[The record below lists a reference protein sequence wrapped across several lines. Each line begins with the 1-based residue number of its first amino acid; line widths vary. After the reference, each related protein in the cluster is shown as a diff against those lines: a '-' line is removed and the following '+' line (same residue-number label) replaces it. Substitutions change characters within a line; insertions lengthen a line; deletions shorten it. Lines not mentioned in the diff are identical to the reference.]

1 MYSAQTQSSLPVLL
15 FQFSSH
21 GLEFLNRSWEDYPG
35 LTPNKWLGIF
45 RGGWRSLVPEEYHSE
60 VQKLAQLSV
69 GYTVI
74 QFPVYWQ
81 EVTVWLLVFAAAVE
95 EPGAGRKIVGSVQD
109 VSHQREW
116 TGAAAPA
123 EKEHE
128 EHCEEQSPGPVQE
141 LCHDI
146 SGPLTAIL
154 LNCELLMEEECPAPL
169 RNKIQT
175 IFSEAMQIDRH
186 LRSLRR

>member
-15 FQFSSH
+15 FQLSSH

-45 RGGWRSLVPEEYHSE
+45 RGGWRSLVQEEYHSE
-60 VQKLAQLSV
+60 VLKLSQLSLGA
-69 GYTVI
+69 GYTVT

-81 EVTVWLLVFAAAVE
+81 EATLWLLVFAAAVE
-95 EPGAGRKIVGSVQD
+95 EPGEGRKIVGSVQD
-109 VSHQREW
+109 VTHQRERIH
-116 TGAAAPA
+116 AAVRTK
-123 EKEHE
+123 KEHE
-128 EHCEEQSPGPVQE
+128 EQPPGPIQD

-146 SGPLTAIL
+146 SGPLTSIL
-154 LNCELLMEEECPAPL
+154 LNCELLMEGECPASL
-169 RNKIQT
+169 RNKVQP
-175 IFSEAMQIDRH
+175 IFSEAMQIQHH